1 MNAALRGAAL
11 LACGVSLTLWM
22 SGCSRSAAGAQP
34 QGLAFKLE
42 KITRSADPW
51 GKALAD
57 INGDGL
63 LDLIVAERGKLRVVA
78 YLAPKWQ
85 EQVLRADI
93 HPTTGIAAA
102 DVDGDGRVDLVVATD
117 DGVVLLTAPDW
128 RLSQIGAGNMH
139 DVKVA
144 DLDGDGRM
152 DVIGRNQ
159 TAFRKKP
166 PTIALFMRSDSGWT
180 PSQIEAPD
188 GEGLEVTD
196 LDGDDRPDIVA
207 NSVWY
212 RNTGAAQADARFER
226 RTYADKWDWPHASVA
241 VGRIDADE
249 RKDILLAPAELAG
262 QRYRVSWFSQPAHEG
277 SGPWIEHVQ
286 MGDIE
291 AVQHGLA
298 LADFD
303 GDGRSDMLLAQMHQ
317 GADPDGVAV
326 YLNAGDEAW
335 PRIKLSDTGSHN
347 VQVADIDGDGDLDV
361 FGANWSTDDKRGEP
375 VLELW
380 RNQACDGAFASRVNR
395 HVVGASGAP
404 RTLFVLAG
412 DLDNDGRIDL
422 AAGPNWYRNP
432 GVLSSRWLSASIGVD
447 ASNVLLLH
455 DFDRDGYRDVLFT
468 SWVDYQADPRVGIA
482 WNLAGKGFAI
492 GELAAGTAGDFP
504 QGVAVIGQDERS
516 TSVAV
521 SWHNGA
527 KSVELL
533 DVPAQRTAAMTRSW
547 ISDVSQE
554 EGLSAGDIDRDGDVD
569 LLLGTRWLENTG
581 KGWRTRVIAAGDAKP
596 DRNALV
602 DMNND
607 GRLDAVVGFEAIS
620 VEGKVVWYENPGDPA
635 AASWREHA
643 IAKVI
648 GPMSLAVK
656 DADGDGDPDVLVGEH
671 NLEAPGKA
679 RLWLLRN
686 DGEEHWSKQVMA
698 VGDEHHD
705 GLVATDLDGD
715 GDLDIASVGWS
726 HDRVHLYEGLAARCL
741 AARKARGGPA
751 AQ

>member
-1 MNAALRGAAL
+1 MNSALWRAAP
-11 LACGVSLTLWM
+11 LACGVSLMLSM
-22 SGCSRSAAGAQP
+22 NGCSRSAADAPP
-34 QGLAFKLE
+34 QLTFKHE
-42 KITRSADPW
+42 KVGSAADPW

-57 INGDGL
+57 VNGDGL
-63 LDLIVAERGKLRVVA
+63 LDLVVAERGKERIVA

-85 EQVLRADI
+85 EQVLRRDI

-117 DGVVLLTAPDW
+117 EGVVLLTAPDW
-128 RLSQIGAGNMH
+128 RVTKIGSGNMH

-159 TAFRKKP
+159 TAFRKQP
-166 PTIALFMRSDSGWT
+166 AVIVLFMNTESGWT
-180 PSQIEAPD
+180 RSQIEAPD
-188 GEGLEVTD
+188 GEGIEVTD
-196 LDGDDRPDIVA
+196 VDGDGRPDIVA
-207 NSVWY
+207 NAVWY
-212 RNTGAAQADARFER
+212 RNTGAGEAEARFER

-241 VGRIDADE
+241 VGKIDADD
-249 RKDILLAPAELAG
+249 RNDILLAPAELAG
-262 QRYRVSWFSQPAHEG
+262 QHYRVSWFSQPAHG
-277 SGPWIEHVQ
+277 SGPWVEHVQ
-286 MGDIE
+286 MGEVE
-291 AVQHGLA
+291 AVQHGIA

-303 GDGRSDMLLAQMHQ
+303 GDGRVDMLLAQMHQ
-317 GADPDGVAV
+317 GADPDNVAV
-326 YLNAGDEAW
+326 YLNAGDEPW
-335 PRIKLSDTGSHN
+335 PRIKLSETGSHN

-361 FGANWSTDDKRGEP
+361 FGANWSAEEGRGEP
-375 VLELW
+375 ALELW
-380 RNQACDGAFASRVNR
+380 RNQACDGDFAARMNR

-412 DLDNDGRIDL
+412 DLDNDGKIDL

-432 GVLSSRWLSASIGVD
+432 GVLSTRWLSASIGVD

-455 DFDRDGYRDVLFT
+455 DFDRDGYLDVLFT

-482 WNLAGKGFAI
+482 WNLAGKGFAV
-492 GELAAGTAGDFP
+492 GELVAGTDGDFP
-504 QGVAVIGQDERS
+504 QGVAVVGQDERT

-527 KSVELL
+527 KSVEMLE
-533 DVPAQRTAAMTRSW
+533 VPVQRSATLTRRW
-547 ISDVSQE
+547 ISDTSQE
-554 EGLSAGDIDRDGDVD
+554 EALSAGDIDQDGDVD

-581 KGWRTRVIAAGDAKP
+581 SGWRTHVIAPGDAKP

-602 DMNND
+602 DMNHD

-635 AASWREHA
+635 ASWREHA

-656 DADGDGDPDVLVGEH
+656 DVDGDGDPDVLVGEH
-671 NLEAPGKA
+671 NLKAPDQA

-686 DGEEHWSKQVMA
+686 DGEEHWSKHVMA

-715 GDLDIASVGWS
+715 GDVDIASIGWS
-726 HDRVHLYEGLAARCL
+726 HDRVLLYEGLASRCL
-741 AARKARGGPA
+741 AARKSRGGA
-751 AQ
+751 VAQ